1 MILDD
6 ELVKSY
12 LNYHNSLS
20 YVSFDELKDFFVCYE
35 EDGQILEEFILK
47 SELAKNKKPSKRDY
61 ALFSIDEEHNFT
73 DDLISKAKSFILEGK
88 DEGLILSSL
97 MRLFKRV

>member
-1 MILDD
+1 
-6 ELVKSY
+6 
-12 LNYHNSLS
+12 
-20 YVSFDELKDFFVCYE
+20 
-35 EDGQILEEFILK
+35 
-47 SELAKNKKPSKRDY
+47 LAKNKKPSKRDY

>member
-35 EDGQILEEFILK
+35 EDG
-47 SELAKNKKPSKRDY
+47 
-61 ALFSIDEEHNFT
+61 
-73 DDLISKAKSFILEGK
+73 
-88 DEGLILSSL
+88 
-97 MRLFKRV
+97 